1 MSVFRVCC
9 PCCVYGDIVAT
20 FLQDTEGVCCAGK
33 WGLACCGYYSVGLI
47 PYVGHVL
54 RCGELCVFVNVFV
67 CVRTFVCGCL
77 ICSDPRIPTLLCP
90 TRRLKHT
97 PQVKYYNAR
106 PTCARPLLRR
116 KLRTVSRCVLKY
128 KASLLSAECI
138 RNLVHLSGEFG
149 SDLTLERICYLL
161 RQPGITCCPLRLIL
175 YISIISNSALC
186 TGSLRGKIRA
196 KHGIE
201 GDCCGDCLTVT
212 FCSPCSLVQVYI
224 YMYMYYT

>member
-1 MSVFRVCC
+1 MFS
-9 PCCVYGDIVAT
+9 
-20 FLQDTEGVCCAGK
+20 
-33 WGLACCGYYSVGLI
+33 
-47 PYVGHVL
+47 
-54 RCGELCVFVNVFV
+54 

-90 TRRLKHT
+90 TTRLKHT

-138 RNLVHLSGEFG
+138 RNLDHLSGEFG

-161 RQPGITCCPLRLIL
+161 RQPAITCCPLRLIL

-186 TGSLRGKIRA
+186 TGPLRGKIRA